1 MSDKNL
7 DFLRHSLIKKRETV
21 TQIPL
26 YVCYVI
32 LIQQEQLLYYL
43 AFQQRHL

>member
-1 MSDKNL
+1 MSDKKL
-7 DFLRHSLIKKRETV
+7 DFLRLTLIKKRETV

-26 YVCYVI
+26 YICYA
-32 LIQQEQLLYYL
+32 LLTQQVQLLYYL

>member
-7 DFLRHSLIKKRETV
+7 DFLRHTLIKKRETV

-26 YVCYVI
+26 YVYYVM
-32 LIQQEQLLYYL
+32 LIQQEQLLYY
-43 AFQQRHL
+43 